1 MCIFPNI
8 GTIKKAVKKMSTVV
22 KRQIIILEELQ
33 KNVEIPLV
41 QMKNA
46 LKWQG
51 ATFSKSSFYRDIEFL
66 ESVGFV
72 IEKNNGV
79 FKLLKDQSENYDFLS
94 NYFKHLAMSSICQQA
109 TIIDKDFLK
118 YIDFDKNANLTYYS
132 LFNQVFE
139 AICNAHP
146 ISFTHT
152 SYYFKDQIKVYSL
165 KPYYLKEYKNRW
177 YVVGETEKGFRT
189 FGLDRITNVIVDDT
203 KKIKSKYEEAKENF
217 DFTVGLNDSDHPA
230 EHIRLSFDLSQK
242 PYIESLPIH
251 HTQKVIPNSEKRYI
265 IEVFLTF
272 NLELKQELLK
282 YGSMLKIISPVWIK
296 EDIKHELE
304 QALDNY

>member
-1 MCIFPNI
+1 
-8 GTIKKAVKKMSTVV
+8 MSTVV

-33 KNVEIPLV
+33 KDDEVTLAQI
-41 QMKNA
+41 QNA

-66 ESVGFV
+66 ESIGFV

-79 FKLLKDQSENYDFLS
+79 FKLLKDESEKYNFLS
-94 NYFKHLAMSSICQQA
+94 SYFKHLAMSSICQQA
-109 TIIDKDFLK
+109 TAIDKDFLK

-146 ISFTHT
+146 ISFTH
-152 SYYFKDQIKVYSL
+152 SNYYKDKIEDYSL

-177 YVVGETEKGFRT
+177 YVVGETEKGLRT
-189 FGLDRITNVIVDDT
+189 FGLDRITNVVVDE
-203 KKIKSKYEEAKENF
+203 KQKIKSKYEKAKENF
-217 DFTVGLNDSDHPA
+217 DFTVGLNASDHPA

-251 HTQKVIPNSEKRYI
+251 HTQKEIPNNDNRYI
-265 IEVFLTF
+265 IEVLLTYNF
-272 NLELKQELLK
+272 ELKQELLK
-282 YGSMLKIISPVWIK
+282 YGCMLKVIAPEWIK
-296 EDIKHELE
+296 QDIKQELKK
-304 QALDNY
+304 ALKRY